1 MGGIELDDEEWKQ
14 IIAEVD
20 TNNDGKVANLPSASF
35 SYHALS

>member
-20 TNNDGKVANLPSASF
+20 VNGDGKVRKLFLLQSF
-35 SYHALS
+35 AI